1 VQLARGV
8 CKEEKQK
15 RYFGYN
21 VTYQSCEK
29 HETMKRNN
37 TMTSKTQ
44 NQHIRIGELNRL
56 KVVRDTDFGLYLQA
70 EDFEEVLLPNIYVM
84 EDEMPME
91 ALVDVFVYTD
101 SEDRPVA
108 TTKMPYAKL
117 GEYGYFTVV
126 DYKSYGAFVNWGLP
140 KDLFVPLS
148 QQKEYF
154 NIGKKYILRICLDE
168 QTGRLYGTQKIG
180 QYFNRSMKGM
190 HQNKELEVLVIAKTP
205 LGYKVVADNQYE
217 GMLFDNEIFEEIG
230 VGDRKKAYIKT
241 VRKDGKLDLS
251 LQPIGKKAK
260 VDEGEQKVM
269 ELLEAH
275 GGELPFT
282 YKSDAEEIQKV
293 FGMSKKNFKRTLTAL
308 LEQNRIILTDKS
320 IVQEKKGE

>member
-1 VQLARGV
+1 
-8 CKEEKQK
+8 
-15 RYFGYN
+15 
-21 VTYQSCEK
+21 
-29 HETMKRNN
+29 
-37 TMTSKTQ
+37 MTSQTQ
-44 NQHIRIGELNRL
+44 NQHIKIGELNRL
-56 KVVRDTDFGLYLQA
+56 KVERDTDYGLYLAAQ
-70 EDFEEVLLPNIYVM
+70 DLEEVLLPNVYVM
-84 EDEMPME
+84 EDEMPLD
-91 ALVDVFVYTD
+91 ALIDVFIYTD

-180 QYFNRSMKGM
+180 KYFNRTMKGL
-190 HQNKELEVLVIAKTP
+190 HQNKELEVLVMAKTP
-205 LGYKVVADNQYE
+205 LGYKVIADNQYE
-217 GMLFDNEIFEEIG
+217 GMLFDNEIFEAIQ

-241 VRKDGKLDLS
+241 VRKDGKLDMS

-260 VDEGEQKVM
+260 VDEGEQKV
-269 ELLEAH
+269 LDQLEAH
-275 GGELPFT
+275 SDKLPFT
-282 YKSDAEEIQKV
+282 YKSDAEEIKKL

-308 LEQNRIILTDKS
+308 LEQNKIKLTDEGILK
-320 IVQEKKGE
+320 VKEGE